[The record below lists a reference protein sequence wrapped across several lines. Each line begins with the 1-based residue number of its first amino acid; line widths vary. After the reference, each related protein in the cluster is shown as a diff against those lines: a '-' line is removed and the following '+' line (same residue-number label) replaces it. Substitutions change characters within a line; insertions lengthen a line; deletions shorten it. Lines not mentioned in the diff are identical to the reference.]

1 MKKFFQGIKDK
12 TGKDFSKNFDPPATL
27 RNSSS
32 EPGLKTTLDQSR
44 EENVKLFEKY
54 EKEF

>member
-44 EENVKLFEKY
+44 EENVKQFEKY